1 MKELRICE
9 VEGCNRKKYARNWCT
24 MHYARWRKNGTLVK
38 RSNRGRKEGY
48 QASQQTK
55 DKMSRS
61 KLGQKHSNKTK
72 DKISAGLMRYFRKKN
87 SLAKELMKMYGNVD
101 VAADWIREHEEEI
114 NSTENVNTLSRMRTI
129 KTVEFPV
136 GPAIEW
142 LAIENITPELLVL
155 AKEALEENEK
165 EEGEK

>member
-1 MKELRICE
+1 
-9 VEGCNRKKYARNWCT
+9 
-24 MHYARWRKNGTLVK
+24 
-38 RSNRGRKEGY
+38 
-48 QASQQTK
+48 
-55 DKMSRS
+55 
-61 KLGQKHSNKTK
+61 
-72 DKISAGLMRYFRKKN
+72 MRYFRKKN